1 MSRPAR
7 ARLCHLIIAWFFL
20 AAAVLPATAQEAVFP
35 NHGTVGLLPPPGM
48 AEIPG
53 VPGFED
59 RVARAAILIMEVP
72 GSALEEVSKSF
83 TPEALQTKGVT
94 IEEKRDVTLA
104 SGAKGVMMSGY
115 QSAGASALKKWI
127 MLVGSGD
134 QAAMVTVQFPEE
146 ASARYPDSAVDAALM
161 SVTFRPP
168 PTQEELLGGL
178 PFTIKNMEGYRIV
191 RVLGNNAALLT
202 KGEENA
208 PDLASQPFFI
218 IAAAPGEVR
227 DEERESLAKR
237 AISSVPGVKDLKVER
252 GGPLRI
258 GGQPGYE
265 LIAKAVETQSGKP
278 VKVAQWLRFGRA
290 GYLRMVGVAPAEGF
304 DTSFTDMRGLRDGIE
319 MR

>member
-1 MSRPAR
+1 MA
-7 ARLCHLIIAWFFL
+7 CFFL
-20 AAAVLPATAQEAVFP
+20 VAAALPAAAQEAVFP

-83 TPEALQTKGVT
+83 TPEALQSKGVT
-94 IEEKRDVTLA
+94 IEQKRDVTLPG
-104 SGAKGVMMSGY
+104 GAKGVLMSGY
-115 QSAGASALKKWI
+115 QTMGPAALKKWI
-127 MLVGSGD
+127 MLVGSGE

-168 PTQEELLGGL
+168 PTQDELLAGL
-178 PFTIKNMEGYRIV
+178 PFSIQNMEGYRVV
-191 RVLGNNAALLT
+191 RVLGNNAVLLT
-202 KGEENA
+202 KGEEKA
-208 PDLASQPFFI
+208 ADIASQPFFI
-218 IAAAPGEVR
+218 IAAAPGDVR
-227 DEERESLAKR
+227 EDDRESLAKR
-237 AISSVPGVKDLKVER
+237 AISSVPGVKELKVER
-252 GGPLRI
+252 GGPQRI

-265 LIAKAVETQSGKP
+265 LIAKAVEMQSGKP

-304 DTSFTDMRGLRDGIE
+304 DTSFTAMRGLRDGIE